1 MSHTTLHIPA
11 TIQAQALSHMFPG
24 DAEEHA
30 LVFLCGLTQ
39 HGPNARLLVR
49 EIVLARDGI
58 EHVAGK
64 RGYRTLKAEFIR
76 PLIRRCREERL
87 VYLSVHNHAGSDSV
101 EFSDDDLHSHERGYP
116 ALLDLAQGMPVGALV
131 YARNAV
137 AGDIWM
143 PGGARR
149 ELDETR
155 VLGANINRLYKRPH
169 TVAVGPTAHY
179 SRQVQMFGALG
190 QHRLRAARIGVIGAG
205 GVGSLV
211 IEYLAR
217 LGVGSLVVAD
227 PDRIAP
233 SNLSRVVGATRMDT
247 LHPLS
252 DSRAPKFLQRW
263 AERHTRH
270 KVAIVRRAARAAN
283 PSIAFEGI
291 VGDFA
296 KRNVA
301 ARFLDCDFLF
311 LAADSMRARLVF
323 NAMVHQYFIPGCNLA
338 PRL

>member
-1 MSHTTLHIPA
+1 MSHTTLHPPA
-11 TIQAQALSHMFPG
+11 MIQAQALSHMFPG
-24 DAEEHA
+24 HAEEHA

-76 PLIRRCREERL
+76 LLIRRCREERL

-101 EFSDDDLHSHERGYP
+101 EFSDDYLHSHERGYP
-116 ALLDLAQGMPVGALV
+116 GDPPPRSRYACPAHSSMRAMQLLATSGCQAERGANWMNLVSSERTSTDSQASAHGRSWTDSALLAPSPDV
-131 YARNAV
+131 R
-137 AGDIWM
+137 
-143 PGGARR
+143 
-149 ELDETR
+149 
-155 VLGANINRLYKRPH
+155 
-169 TVAVGPTAHY
+169 
-179 SRQVQMFGALG
+179 SLG